1 MGRTNDMAVVIE
13 ELKTAAAAINE
24 VAKWLTATF
33 GGVAEPETIPTT
45 EPAVPAK
52 PAITLE
58 QVRAV
63 LAEKSH
69 DGFTK
74 EVRALLQKHGADK
87 LSLID
92 PTEYKSLLKD
102 AEELGNG

>member
-1 MGRTNDMAVVIE
+1 MDIKNDLSELLTKLRTVAEQINGIVTSIE
-13 ELKTAAAAINE
+13 KLLAPTP
-24 VAKWLTATF
+24 
-33 GGVAEPETIPTT
+33 EPETS
-45 EPAVPAK
+45 AK

-69 DGFTK
+69 DGFTA
-74 EVRALLQKHGADK
+74 EVRALLQQHGADK

-92 PTEYKSLLKD
+92 PAEYESLLKD